1 MIIQVASHFG
11 SRRQEAQRLGRVLR
25 PKPGDIG
32 NSEFNAY
39 FYTLVSEGTRD
50 MYFANK
56 RQQYLINQGYRYEV
70 IPMKRLIDRIQVDE
84 VSQKSQQD
92 ILEAVLNTA
101 EGEDDID
108 HLDDDEILSQPDEE
122 ESDDEYVP
130 PAEGHRSTFRPI
142 RNISGRGTD
151 MLSGGAGLAY
161 AEGTS

>member
-1 MIIQVASHFG
+1 MHENLILVVLLSSFSVTFLPNTITFCTPDLFRILPVS
-11 SRRQEAQRLGRVLR
+11 SRPIRSRAITVDSTSL
-25 PKPGDIG
+25 
-32 NSEFNAY
+32 
-39 FYTLVSEGTRD
+39 
-50 MYFANK
+50 
-56 RQQYLINQGYRYEV
+56 V

-161 AEGTS
+161 AEVTS